1 MSTQWHLGSASSES
15 RYATCRGRTHERCLH
30 PYETSVHSL
39 SWAFCTQSPC
49 TGPSYGK
56 HHSQKPLESGHSS
69 SQELSAL
76 PISHV
81 STSQK
86 TTYPFGLLYTYDL
99 AEDNAFPVNLSCPHF
114 INKIYLSWRVVPKD
128 SNIWCVS
135 VPDSPLTSYIFH
147 GKLTTSLSLCFLI
160 CKVGRIAST
169 S

>member
-1 MSTQWHLGSASSES
+1 MTLSTKCVCLILPILCLLPLNKPSSYSRLKSKHSATWCLPSGTWEAHHQRADMLRAGGGHMSGVFIHS
-15 RYATCRGRTHERCLH
+15 
-30 PYETSVHSL
+30 YETSVHSL

-114 INKIYLSWRVVPKD
+114 INKIYLSWRMVPKD
-128 SNIWCVS
+128 SNI
-135 VPDSPLTSYIFH
+135 
-147 GKLTTSLSLCFLI
+147 
-160 CKVGRIAST
+160 
-169 S
+169 